1 MTAAAR
7 PRSAD
12 TCHLTPVTV
21 LIFLLL
27 AAPLPAQTA
36 GAQLQREQKPQYP
49 EGLTKTGKQGN
60 VLLIGR
66 VDRQGKVQDI
76 QPIATTNIGFLDPA
90 VAAVKAWQFRPAMRN
105 GKPID
110 VAVNVG
116 IRYRFEGAKR
126 GEIPRPALG
135 DLSVFPADASGK
147 KSAPEG
153 FAVRRGADPRVRIE
167 AVLDAAPSDKAQPLA
182 VHAEALSPAGRR
194 VALWD
199 GTVSVAPKTAQIPVA
214 FAVPVGG
221 DWEDGVW
228 RVNFSVAGAPA
239 GGGVFWLAGDP
250 DHYDFASDM
259 AKSAAAAAA
268 FSAGASAPPAAAPA
282 PKRTPA
288 PAPRRK

>member
-1 MTAAAR
+1 MR
-7 PRSAD
+7 GR
-12 TCHLTPVTV
+12 
-21 LIFLLL
+21 L
-27 AAPLPAQTA
+27 AASLPALAAGILLVLAVPASVGAQTA

-49 EGLTKTGKQGN
+49 EGLSKAGRQGN

-76 QPIATTNIGFLDPA
+76 QPVATTNIGFLDPA
-90 VAAVKAWQFRPAMRN
+90 VAAVKAWQFRPAVRN
-105 GKPID
+105 GKAID

-116 IRYRFEGAKR
+116 IRYRLDGAKR

-153 FAVRRGADPRVRIE
+153 FPIHRGADPRLRVE
-167 AVLDAAPSDKAQPLA
+167 AIVDGTPSDKAQHLA
-182 VHAEALSPAGRR
+182 VHAEALSPLGRR

-199 GTVSVAPKTAQIPVA
+199 GSVNVPPKTAQVPVQ
-214 FAVPVGG
+214 FAAPVGG

-228 RVNFSVAGAPA
+228 RVNFTVAGAPA

-250 DHYDFASDM
+250 ERYDFASDM
-259 AKSAAAAAA
+259 AKGAAAAAA
-268 FSAGASAPPAAAPA
+268 ASAAGTAQAPAPPAAA
-282 PKRTPA
+282 RPA
-288 PAPRRK
+288 PAATPRRK